1 MFQIIK
7 VNFNEIQK
15 INRFIEENCK
25 PKTTEILIGSG
36 FSELLNDRLINYK
49 FFNRGNS
56 LTTHKRVKSINFLR
70 DLEHCKVKIPPW
82 SFQEPKNKNWL
93 IKDTKSFGGNRIYN
107 LNQRKELTKSE
118 YFQKK
123 IEGEH
128 LSIQFFCKNRSIKI
142 LFVCNQFFRK
152 NKKNPFIIETL
163 ISKNVKPVT
172 MKMISLLCKKIC
184 RLYFLNGI
192 NNLDIVLEE
201 KSNSIFLIEL
211 NARPGLSTN
220 MIYKSYPKIFDKPD
234 FLKKQSKSN
243 LIFATKIIYSEKDIS
258 ITNKNFRFIKS
269 LEKKNIFSELPT
281 ENEIIK
287 KGNAICLLHLSSKKI
302 HILRE
307 KLKKM
312 SYKLISNLS

>member
-1 MFQIIK
+1 
-7 VNFNEIQK
+7 
-15 INRFIEENCK
+15 
-25 PKTTEILIGSG
+25 
-36 FSELLNDRLINYK
+36 
-49 FFNRGNS
+49 
-56 LTTHKRVKSINFLR
+56 
-70 DLEHCKVKIPPW
+70 
-82 SFQEPKNKNWL
+82 
-93 IKDTKSFGGNRIYN
+93 
-107 LNQRKELTKSE
+107 
-118 YFQKK
+118 
-123 IEGEH
+123 
-128 LSIQFFCKNRSIKI
+128 
-142 LFVCNQFFRK
+142 
-152 NKKNPFIIETL
+152 
-163 ISKNVKPVT
+163 

-269 LEKKNIFSELPT
+269 LKKKNIFSELPT

>member
-1 MFQIIK
+1 
-7 VNFNEIQK
+7 
-15 INRFIEENCK
+15 
-25 PKTTEILIGSG
+25 
-36 FSELLNDRLINYK
+36 
-49 FFNRGNS
+49 
-56 LTTHKRVKSINFLR
+56 
-70 DLEHCKVKIPPW
+70 
-82 SFQEPKNKNWL
+82 
-93 IKDTKSFGGNRIYN
+93 
-107 LNQRKELTKSE
+107 
-118 YFQKK
+118 
-123 IEGEH
+123 
-128 LSIQFFCKNRSIKI
+128 
-142 LFVCNQFFRK
+142 
-152 NKKNPFIIETL
+152 
-163 ISKNVKPVT
+163 

-192 NNLDIVLEE
+192 NNLDIILEE
-201 KSNSIFLIEL
+201 KSNSIYLIEL

-281 ENEIIK
+281 KNEIIK
-287 KGNAICLLHLSSKKI
+287 KGNAICLLHLSSKKN